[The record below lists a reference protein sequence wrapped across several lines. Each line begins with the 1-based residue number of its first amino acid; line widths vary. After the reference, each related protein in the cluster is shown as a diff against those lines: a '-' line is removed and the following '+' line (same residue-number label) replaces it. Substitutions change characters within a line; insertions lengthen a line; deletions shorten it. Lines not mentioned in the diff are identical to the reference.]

1 MAIYHASFKIISRS
15 NGSSSVASAA
25 YRSGERLTNTTTGEI
40 HHYVAKQEHSV
51 ADAFILAPE
60 SAPGWITDRSLLWS
74 AVEDV
79 ERRKDAQLARE
90 LNVALPVELPVAE
103 QTRLIRD
110 YVQSQFVDRGMVADV
125 ALHDLD
131 SHNPHAHVMLTM
143 RDIDA
148 QGFGKKNRAWND
160 RALVSQ
166 WREQWSRYANRAL
179 EEYGVEARID
189 HRSLEEQGV
198 DRVPTIHLGYK
209 AHAME
214 QRGIKT
220 ERGDIN
226 RLIASINESISNLGS
241 QIKAWSGHLKI
252 LMSEVTDKAVDKV
265 VDGVQAL
272 RSSVLEG
279 GERPD
284 TTAGKRLI
292 DQLKSE
298 KAERDQLREQDKARQ
313 RRLER
318 EKLQD
323 LDNDLDYDLEF

>member
-1 MAIYHASFKIISRS
+1 
-15 NGSSSVASAA
+15 
-25 YRSGERLTNTTTGEI
+25 
-40 HHYVAKQEHSV
+40 
-51 ADAFILAPE
+51 
-60 SAPGWITDRSLLWS
+60 
-74 AVEDV
+74 
-79 ERRKDAQLARE
+79 
-90 LNVALPVELPVAE
+90 
-103 QTRLIRD
+103 
-110 YVQSQFVDRGMVADV
+110 
-125 ALHDLD
+125 
-131 SHNPHAHVMLTM
+131 MLTM

-265 VDGVQAL
+265 VDGVQAF

-318 EKLQD
+318 ENHRD